1 MCASDNAHTP
11 TCSTWVHYTIHKI
24 WFHNMQE
31 GDKVYVMK
39 EEEGMCLGI
48 CNNCFGKFPK
58 NILKPLSTDEVIHSE
73 LPYVYTCQYNFIAYG
88 ATLSC
93 TSGTRKASYLYIN

>member
-1 MCASDNAHTP
+1 
-11 TCSTWVHYTIHKI
+11 
-24 WFHNMQE
+24 MQE
-31 GDKVYVMK
+31 GDKVYVTK

-73 LPYVYTCQYNFIAYG
+73 LPYVYTCQY
-88 ATLSC
+88 T
-93 TSGTRKASYLYIN
+93 